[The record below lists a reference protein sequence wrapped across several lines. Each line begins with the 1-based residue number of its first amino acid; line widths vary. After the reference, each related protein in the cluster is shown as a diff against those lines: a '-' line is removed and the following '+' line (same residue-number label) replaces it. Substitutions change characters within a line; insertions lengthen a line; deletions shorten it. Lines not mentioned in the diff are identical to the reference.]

1 MCIENTLQQHIL
13 NITNGGKDIADFLYA
28 TMQGRNS
35 RAQVHHQMEAAK
47 HLTKLA
53 LTYTPSPS
61 MGEGRDGGE
70 NPARPEPVERH
81 DRNTAHENTPS
92 PSTGEGWDGGEA
104 SARPEPVERHDGNTA
119 HEPYHSSF
127 LRKQESTLETADT
140 AETQD
145 NNPTHPV
152 NPVTDTDIINYE
164 IARLIREETNDGY
177 AIAEFLTRIMHGS
190 SPGELAYS
198 LRDRVISP
206 ADRMAAAK
214 ELLNRGF
221 GRLGQTRRAARQDD
235 SDLVRSGLARYI
247 RERTD
252 HGLEAARLLLDAAS
266 GEDDS
271 FSMRQRVAATR
282 ELIRRGWDTN
292 YEAVTPADIVAY
304 YERQDALE
312 PTEYDDRLQEWQEQ
326 ERAAQTAGA
335 TGRSSEEEPPQPDS
349 GLFSHLTNAEINL
362 YESMSAQ
369 EQTEFIEQQ
378 RARRARSQAEA
389 GAVQP
394 ETAAATPAKRVPVSE
409 QEAGIHTPNT
419 QDDLIPAES
428 DEATDEPDQD
438 SENTDWNTLIQQI
451 TTPSR
456 EPHPVHPVPSRAR
469 SP

>member
-13 NITNGGKDIADFLYA
+13 NITNGGKTIADFFHA
-28 TMQGRNS
+28 TMQGQNP

-47 HLTKLA
+47 HLAKLGLA
-53 LTYTPSPS
+53 ESITV
-61 MGEGRDGGE
+61 
-70 NPARPEPVERH
+70 RPEP
-81 DRNTAHENTPS
+81 
-92 PSTGEGWDGGEA
+92 
-104 SARPEPVERHDGNTA
+104 RPELAEGPVEGL
-119 HEPYHSSF
+119 EPLGH
-127 LRKQESTLETADT
+127 
-140 AETQD
+140 
-145 NNPTHPV
+145 PTE
-152 NPVTDTDIINYE
+152 NCELKTENYPVTDTDIINYE

-304 YERQDALE
+304 YERQDAVE

-428 DEATDEPDQD
+428 DEATDEPDD
-438 SENTDWNTLIQQI
+438 DHEKTDWNTLIQEI

-456 EPHPVHPVPSRAR
+456 ESHPVHPVPSRAR

>member
-13 NITNGGKDIADFLYA
+13 NITNGGKTIADFFHA
-28 TMQGRNS
+28 TMQGQNP

-47 HLTKLA
+47 HLTKLV
-53 LTYTPSPS
+53 LTYTPSPL
-61 MGEGRDGGE
+61 
-70 NPARPEPVERH
+70 
-81 DRNTAHENTPS
+81 
-92 PSTGEGWDGGEA
+92 TGEGWDGGEA
-104 SARPEPVERHDGNTA
+104 PARPEHVERHDRNTA

-198 LRDRVISP
+198 QRDRVISP

-271 FSMRQRVAATR
+271 FSMRQRVAVTR

-304 YERQDALE
+304 YE
-312 PTEYDDRLQEWQEQ
+312 
-326 ERAAQTAGA
+326 GK
-335 TGRSSEEEPPQPDS
+335 
-349 GLFSHLTNAEINL
+349 
-362 YESMSAQ
+362 
-369 EQTEFIEQQ
+369 
-378 RARRARSQAEA
+378 
-389 GAVQP
+389 
-394 ETAAATPAKRVPVSE
+394 TP
-409 QEAGIHTPNT
+409 
-419 QDDLIPAES
+419 
-428 DEATDEPDQD
+428 
-438 SENTDWNTLIQQI
+438 
-451 TTPSR
+451 
-456 EPHPVHPVPSRAR
+456 
-469 SP
+469 

>member
-1 MCIENTLQQHIL
+1 
-13 NITNGGKDIADFLYA
+13 
-28 TMQGRNS
+28 
-35 RAQVHHQMEAAK
+35 
-47 HLTKLA
+47 
-53 LTYTPSPS
+53 
-61 MGEGRDGGE
+61 
-70 NPARPEPVERH
+70 
-81 DRNTAHENTPS
+81 
-92 PSTGEGWDGGEA
+92 
-104 SARPEPVERHDGNTA
+104 
-119 HEPYHSSF
+119 
-127 LRKQESTLETADT
+127 
-140 AETQD
+140 
-145 NNPTHPV
+145 
-152 NPVTDTDIINYE
+152 
-164 IARLIREETNDGY
+164 
-177 AIAEFLTRIMHGS
+177 MHGS

-304 YERQDALE
+304 YERQDAIE

-335 TGRSSEEEPPQPDS
+335 TGRSSEDEPPQPDS

-394 ETAAATPAKRVPVSE
+394 EAAAATPAKRVPVSE
-409 QEAGIHTPNT
+409 QGAGIHTPNT

-438 SENTDWNTLIQQI
+438 SENTDWNTLIQEI

>member
-13 NITNGGKDIADFLYA
+13 NITNGGKTIADFFHA
-28 TMQGRNS
+28 TMQGQNP

-47 HLTKLA
+47 HLAKLGLA
-53 LTYTPSPS
+53 ESITV
-61 MGEGRDGGE
+61 
-70 NPARPEPVERH
+70 RPEP
-81 DRNTAHENTPS
+81 
-92 PSTGEGWDGGEA
+92 
-104 SARPEPVERHDGNTA
+104 RPEHVEGPVEGL
-119 HEPYHSSF
+119 EPLGH
-127 LRKQESTLETADT
+127 
-140 AETQD
+140 
-145 NNPTHPV
+145 PTE
-152 NPVTDTDIINYE
+152 NCELKTENYPVTDTDIINYE

-198 LRDRVISP
+198 QRDRVISP

-326 ERAAQTAGA
+326 ERAAQTVGA

-389 GAVQP
+389 GAVQS

-409 QEAGIHTPNT
+409 QGAGIHTPNT
-419 QDDLIPAES
+419 QDDFIPAES

-438 SENTDWNTLIQQI
+438 SENTDWNTLIQEI

-456 EPHPVHPVPSRAR
+456 EPHPVHPIPSRAR

>member
-28 TMQGRNS
+28 TMQGWNS

-47 HLTKLA
+47 HLTKLS
-53 LTYTPSPS
+53 LTY
-61 MGEGRDGGE
+61 
-70 NPARPEPVERH
+70 
-81 DRNTAHENTPS
+81 TPS

-119 HEPYHSSF
+119 HEPYDSSF

-145 NNPTHPV
+145 ENPTHPV

-221 GRLGQTRRAARQDD
+221 GRLGQARRAARQDD

-271 FSMRQRVAATR
+271 FSVRQRVAATR

-335 TGRSSEEEPPQPDS
+335 TGRSPEEEPPQPDS

-378 RARRARSQAEA
+378 RARRAHSQAEA
-389 GAVQP
+389 GAVQLDA
-394 ETAAATPAKRVPVSE
+394 AAATPAKHVPVSE
-409 QEAGIHTPNT
+409 QGAGIHTPNT

-438 SENTDWNTLIQQI
+438 SENTDWNTLIQEI

-456 EPHPVHPVPSRAR
+456 EPHPVHPIPSRAR

>member
-1 MCIENTLQQHIL
+1 
-13 NITNGGKDIADFLYA
+13 
-28 TMQGRNS
+28 
-35 RAQVHHQMEAAK
+35 
-47 HLTKLA
+47 
-53 LTYTPSPS
+53 
-61 MGEGRDGGE
+61 MG
-70 NPARPEPVERH
+70 VK
-81 DRNTAHENTPS
+81 T
-92 PSTGEGWDGGEA
+92 
-104 SARPEPVERHDGNTA
+104 SARPEHVEGPVEGL
-119 HEPYHSSF
+119 EPLGH
-127 LRKQESTLETADT
+127 
-140 AETQD
+140 
-145 NNPTHPV
+145 PTE
-152 NPVTDTDIINYE
+152 NCELKTENYPVTDTDIINYE

-198 LRDRVISP
+198 LRDRVISA

-335 TGRSSEEEPPQPDS
+335 TGRSSEDEPPQPDS

-394 ETAAATPAKRVPVSE
+394 EAAAATPAKRVPVSE
-409 QEAGIHTPNT
+409 QGAGIHTPNT

-428 DEATDEPDQD
+428 DEATDEPDQRLGKHRL
-438 SENTDWNTLIQQI
+438 E
-451 TTPSR
+451 
-456 EPHPVHPVPSRAR
+456 HPNPRNHHPVPGTTSCASRSFPRPQPLKSCPSMLVRFRIAQR
-469 SP
+469 KNLLRPPHPQLRVERHRRQKPPVSRIRAAPL

>member
-1 MCIENTLQQHIL
+1 M
-13 NITNGGKDIADFLYA
+13 GVKPP
-28 TMQGRNS
+28 
-35 RAQVHHQMEAAK
+35 
-47 HLTKLA
+47 LA
-53 LTYTPSPS
+53 LSLSKDRTGTQPTETPLP
-61 MGEGRDGGE
+61 
-70 NPARPEPVERH
+70 
-81 DRNTAHENTPS
+81 

-104 SARPEPVERHDGNTA
+104 SARPEHVEGPVEGL
-119 HEPYHSSF
+119 EPLGH
-127 LRKQESTLETADT
+127 
-140 AETQD
+140 
-145 NNPTHPV
+145 PTE
-152 NPVTDTDIINYE
+152 NCELKTENYPVTDTDIINYE

-221 GRLGQTRRAARQDD
+221 GRLGDSRRAARQDD
-235 SDLVRSGLARYI
+235 SDLIRSGLARYI

-304 YERQDALE
+304 YERQDAIE
-312 PTEYDDRLQEWQEQ
+312 PTEYDNRLQEWREQ
-326 ERAAQTAGA
+326 ERARRQTVGA
-335 TGRSSEEEPPQPDS
+335 TGRSPEADPQPEAGLFAHMDNAEIARYESMTAQEQVEFIKQLRAHRAAATQPDS
-349 GLFSHLTNAEINL
+349 APVI
-362 YESMSAQ
+362 
-369 EQTEFIEQQ
+369 
-378 RARRARSQAEA
+378 
-389 GAVQP
+389 
-394 ETAAATPAKRVPVSE
+394 PA
-409 QEAGIHTPNT
+409 EAGIHTPHT
-419 QDDLIPAES
+419 QDDFIPTET
-428 DEATDEPDQD
+428 DQPTDEPDYD
-438 SENTDWNTLIQQI
+438 SENTDWNALLQQI

-456 EPHPVHPVPSRAR
+456 TSHPTYPVPSRALIR

>member
-1 MCIENTLQQHIL
+1 MCIENTIQQHIM
-13 NITNGGKDIADFLYA
+13 NITNGGRTIADFFHA
-28 TMQGRNS
+28 TMQGEIRS
-35 RAQVHHQMEAAK
+35 VKVHHRMEAAK
-47 HLTKLA
+47 HLTRLA
-53 LTYTPSPS
+53 LANTPSPLT
-61 MGEGRDGGE
+61 GESRDGGE
-70 NPARPEPVERH
+70 N
-81 DRNTAHENTPS
+81 S
-92 PSTGEGWDGGEA
+92 
-104 SARPEPVERHDGNTA
+104 
-119 HEPYHSSF
+119 EPYNSSF
-127 LRKQESTLETADT
+127 LRSMSLSPNREQESTLETADT

-145 NNPTHPV
+145 NNPAH
-152 NPVTDTDIINYE
+152 PVTDTDIINYE

-304 YERQDALE
+304 YERQDAIE
-312 PTEYDDRLQEWQEQ
+312 PTKYDNRLQEWQEQ

-335 TGRSSEEEPPQPDS
+335 RGADRRGDRPVV
-349 GLFSHLTNAEINL
+349 
-362 YESMSAQ
+362 
-369 EQTEFIEQQ
+369 
-378 RARRARSQAEA
+378 RRRA
-389 GAVQP
+389 
-394 ETAAATPAKRVPVSE
+394 AAA
-409 QEAGIHTPNT
+409 
-419 QDDLIPAES
+419 
-428 DEATDEPDQD
+428 
-438 SENTDWNTLIQQI
+438 
-451 TTPSR
+451 
-456 EPHPVHPVPSRAR
+456 
-469 SP
+469 

>member
-13 NITNGGKDIADFLYA
+13 NITNGGKDIADFFHA
-28 TMQGRNS
+28 TMQGQNP

-61 MGEGRDGGE
+61 
-70 NPARPEPVERH
+70 
-81 DRNTAHENTPS
+81 
-92 PSTGEGWDGGEA
+92 TGEGWDGGEA
-104 SARPEPVERHDGNTA
+104 SARPEHVEGPVEGL
-119 HEPYHSSF
+119 EPLGH
-127 LRKQESTLETADT
+127 
-140 AETQD
+140 
-145 NNPTHPV
+145 PTE
-152 NPVTDTDIINYE
+152 NCELKTENYPVTDTDIINYE

-198 LRDRVISP
+198 HRDRVISP

-304 YERQDALE
+304 YERQDAIE

-335 TGRSSEEEPPQPDS
+335 TGRSREDEPPQPDS

-378 RARRARSQAEA
+378 RARRARSQAGA

-394 ETAAATPAKRVPVSE
+394 DAAAAKRVPVCE
-409 QEAGIHTPNT
+409 QGAGIHTPNT

-428 DEATDEPDQD
+428 DEATGEPDAD
-438 SENTDWNTLIQQI
+438 HENTDWNTLIQEI

-456 EPHPVHPVPSRAR
+456 EPHPVHPIPSRAR

>member
-28 TMQGRNS
+28 TMQGWNS

-61 MGEGRDGGE
+61 MGEGWDGGE
-70 NPARPEPVERH
+70 ASARPEHVERQ

-92 PSTGEGWDGGEA
+92 PSMGEGWDGGEA
-104 SARPEPVERHDGNTA
+104 SARPEHVEGPVEGL
-119 HEPYHSSF
+119 EPLGH
-127 LRKQESTLETADT
+127 
-140 AETQD
+140 
-145 NNPTHPV
+145 PTE
-152 NPVTDTDIINYE
+152 NCELKTENYPVTDTDIINYE

-304 YERQDALE
+304 YERQDAIE

-326 ERAAQTAGA
+326 ERAAQAVGA
-335 TGRSSEEEPPQPDS
+335 TGRSSEDEPPQPDS

-369 EQTEFIEQQ
+369 EQAEFIEQQ

-389 GAVQP
+389 GAVQRA
-394 ETAAATPAKRVPVSE
+394 AAATPAKRVPVSE
-409 QEAGIHTPNT
+409 QGAGIHTPNT
-419 QDDLIPAES
+419 QDDFIPAES

-438 SENTDWNTLIQQI
+438 SENTDWNTLIQEI

>member
-53 LTYTPSPS
+53 LTYCETV
-61 MGEGRDGGE
+61 
-70 NPARPEPVERH
+70 RPELVEGP
-81 DRNTAHENTPS
+81 A
-92 PSTGEGWDGGEA
+92 
-104 SARPEPVERHDGNTA
+104 ERHDGNTA

-145 NNPTHPV
+145 NNPTHPI

-304 YERQDALE
+304 YERQDAIE

-326 ERAAQTAGA
+326 ERAAQTVGA
-335 TGRSSEEEPPQPDS
+335 TGRSLEDEPPQPDS

-394 ETAAATPAKRVPVSE
+394 DAAAAKRVPVSE
-409 QEAGIHTPNT
+409 QGAGIHTPNT
-419 QDDLIPAES
+419 QDDSIPAES
-428 DEATDEPDQD
+428 DEATDEPDND
-438 SENTDWNTLIQQI
+438 HENTDWNTLIQEI

-456 EPHPVHPVPSRAR
+456 EPHPVHPIPSRAR